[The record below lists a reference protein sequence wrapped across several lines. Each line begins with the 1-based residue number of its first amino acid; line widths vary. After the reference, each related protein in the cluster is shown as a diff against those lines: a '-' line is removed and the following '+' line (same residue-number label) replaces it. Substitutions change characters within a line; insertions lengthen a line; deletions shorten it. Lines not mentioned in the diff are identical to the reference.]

1 MVVTHSQ
8 ATFGKM
14 PLGKGSSLS
23 QDSHPLEAALFQCL
37 DAKARLG
44 ETALASMWDSQERPA
59 LLQSSLWGLLSCYNC
74 ITFSLC
80 PIPHP
85 PRRCSSNKPPTFKSS
100 CQSLFLENLTQDHK
114 RRPHS
119 AAHLPKATDAPRVSG
134 FSQRIV
140 SRSPTDHRGW
150 DALLMGPLFL
160 ASSFLDCHIL
170 NPSTFLDTHLS
181 VPSYFCLEPVIN
193 IFIDKLMIKV
203 CKIT

>member
-8 ATFGKM
+8 ATFWKM

-85 PRRCSSNKPPTFKSS
+85 TRRCSSNKPPTFKSS

-150 DALLMGPLFL
+150 TPSWWAH
-160 ASSFLDCHIL
+160 SFWHHLSLIA
-170 NPSTFLDTHLS
+170 TFLPKHISGYTPVCTFLLLS
-181 VPSYFCLEPVIN
+181 WTCHKHFHW
-193 IFIDKLMIKV
+193 
-203 CKIT
+203 